1 MNILVIEDEALVALS
16 LMELVRSLEPSAV
29 LEGPLVSVQQSVQW
43 LKTHAAPDLILC
55 DIQLADG
62 ISLDIF
68 NGLPVDCPIIF
79 TTAFNEYAIRAFKL
93 NSIDYLLKPVE
104 KKELAAA
111 FQKFHLLQSKY
122 GNKQFVAELRS
133 VFENF
138 EQSRKYKERFAVYS
152 GLSVTLV
159 PVAEIACF
167 VKEEIIFLLNRNGDR
182 FVTDFRSLD
191 EIEELLDPVRFFRV
205 NRQHLANLEA
215 IESYQSDEWSK
226 LQLRLKPPL
235 KETLV
240 VSKEKAAEFRRW
252 FG

>member
-1 MNILVIEDEALVALS
+1 MNILIIEDEALVALS
-16 LMELVRSLEPSAV
+16 LMELVRTLEPSAT

-68 NGLPVDCPIIF
+68 NNLPIDCPIIF

-104 KKELAAA
+104 KQDLAAA

-122 GNKQFVAELRS
+122 GNKQYLSELKA
-133 VFENF
+133 VFHNF
-138 EQSRKYKERFAVYS
+138 EQPKKYKERFAVYS
-152 GLSVTLV
+152 GRSVILV
-159 PVAEIACF
+159 PAAEAACF
-167 VKEEIIFLLNRNGDR
+167 IKEEIIYLLHRNGIR
-182 FVTDFRSLD
+182 YITDFRSLD
-191 EIEELLDPVRFFRV
+191 EVEELIDPTQFFRV
-205 NRQHLANLEA
+205 NRQYLVHLDAM
-215 IESYQSDEWSK
+215 ESYQSDEWGK
-226 LQLRLKPPL
+226 LRVRLKPPL
-235 KETLV
+235 KESLT
-240 VSKEKAAEFRRW
+240 VSKDKAAEFRRW

>member
-16 LMELVRSLEPSAV
+16 LLELVRTLEPSAV

-62 ISLDIF
+62 ISFDIF
-68 NGLPVDCPIIF
+68 TNLPLDCPIIF

-104 KKELAAA
+104 KQDLAAA

-122 GNKQFVAELRS
+122 GNKQFLSELKA
-133 VFENF
+133 VFHNF
-138 EQSRKYKERFAVYS
+138 EHPRKYKERFAVYS
-152 GLSVTLV
+152 GRSVILV
-159 PVAEIACF
+159 PVAEVACF
-167 VKEEIIFLLNRNGDR
+167 IKEEIIYLLHRDGAR
-182 FVTDFRSLD
+182 YITDFRSLD
-191 EIEELLDPVRFFRV
+191 EVEELIDLAQFFRV
-205 NRQHLANLEA
+205 NRQHLVHLEA
-215 IESYQSDEWSK
+215 MESYQSDEWGK
-226 LQLRLKPPL
+226 VHVRLKAPL
-235 KETLV
+235 KESLT
-240 VSKEKAAEFRRW
+240 VSKDKAAEFRRW

>member
-1 MNILVIEDEALVALS
+1 MKILVIEDEALVALS
-16 LMELVRSLEPSAV
+16 LMELIRSLEPASE
-29 LEGPLVSVQQSVQW
+29 LEGPLVSVQQSIQW

-62 ISLDIF
+62 IGLDIF
-68 NGLPVDCPIIF
+68 TELPVDCPIIF

-122 GNKQFVAELRS
+122 GNKQFVSELKT
-133 VFENF
+133 VLGHF
-138 EQSRKYKERFAVYS
+138 EQPKKYKERFAVYS
-152 GLSVTLV
+152 GRSVILV
-159 PVAEIACF
+159 SAAETAFFI
-167 VKEEIIFLLNRNGDR
+167 KEEIIYLRHRDGSR

-191 EIEELLDPVRFFRV
+191 EVEELVDPAQFFRV
-205 NRQHLANLEA
+205 NRQHLAHLDA
-215 IESYQSDEWSK
+215 MESYQSDDWG
-226 LQLRLKPPL
+226 RLLIRIKPPL
-235 KETLV
+235 KESLA
-240 VSKEKAAEFRRW
+240 VSKDKAAEFKRW

>member
-16 LMELVRSLEPSAV
+16 LMELVRSLEPFAV

-68 NGLPVDCPIIF
+68 TDLPLDCPIIF

-104 KKELAAA
+104 KNELASA
-111 FQKFHLLQSKY
+111 FQKFHLLQAKY
-122 GNKQFVAELRS
+122 GNQQFLSELRAA
-133 VFENF
+133 FGTF
-138 EQSRKYKERFAVYS
+138 EQPKKYKERFAVYS
-152 GLSVTLV
+152 GRAVTLV
-159 PVAEIACF
+159 PVAETACF
-167 VKEEIIFLLNRNGDR
+167 VKEEIIYLLHRDGTR
-182 FVTDFRSLD
+182 YITDFRSLD
-191 EIEELLDPVRFFRV
+191 EVEELIDPAQFFRV
-205 NRQHLANLEA
+205 NRQHLVHLEA
-215 IESYQSDEWSK
+215 MENYQSDEWGK
-226 LQLRLKPPL
+226 LNVRLKAPL
-235 KETLV
+235 KESLA
-240 VSKEKAAEFRRW
+240 VSKDKAAEFRRW